1 MLRPVRRARRRASH
15 RPRTH
20 SLRAAREGG
29 RGKDRGVDE
38 SARAGGNG
46 RDAGVW
52 GEDRGDG
59 VAGSGGQGVAAGM
72 GGGC

>member
-1 MLRPVRRARRRASH
+1 MLRPLRRARRRASH
-15 RPRTH
+15 RLRPH
-20 SLRAAREGG
+20 SLRAAREGDS
-29 RGKDRGVDE
+29 GKDRGVDE

-46 RDAGVW
+46 GYAGVW

-59 VAGSGGQGVAAGM
+59 VAGSGGGGAAGGV